1 MKIAVFL
8 GKDNNTASIY
18 DVGIINIYDNEK
30 GYWHILKTIDFKL
43 SNLDKLNMI
52 RENIISIANSLK
64 GCKVFIGKE
73 VTGLLFNVLEN
84 AGFNIWEL
92 EGKPDQFLDYVYY
105 KEKEEMEREEKNEV
119 IPFPVKKNESGSYF
133 INLKKAQ
140 ENNIGISSKQILL
153 PFFKSTAFY
162 ELEIQCNHV
171 PGWFEK
177 GLDCFNLEKEV
188 MKINEKEIK
197 ILLRKKACG

>member
-18 DVGIINIYDNEK
+18 DVGIINVYDNEN

-43 SNLDKLNMI
+43 SNTGKFNII

-84 AGFNIWEL
+84 KGFNIWEM
-92 EGKPDQFLDYVYY
+92 EGKPEQFLDYVYY
-105 KEKEEMEREEKNEV
+105 KEKEELNKEEKNEV
-119 IPFPVKKNESGSYF
+119 IPFPIKKSENGCYF

-140 ENNIGISSKQILL
+140 ENNKGISSKQILI
-153 PFFKSTAFY
+153 PFLKNTPFY
-162 ELEIQCNHV
+162 ELEIQCSHV
-171 PGWFEK
+171 PGWFEN
-177 GLDCFNLEKEV
+177 GLDCYNVEKEV
-188 MKINEKEIK
+188 IKYNEKDIK
-197 ILLRKKACG
+197 IFVRKKVCG